1 MAIGSRMIV
10 SANADSYTPPLG
22 ITWILDAS
30 NNYGITV
37 VDQTNKIVKTWNSV
51 DSNKNIVFISS
62 TNYLLANNPIFIG
75 VDSSGNSYARVTK
88 DGGIPPNMAATTPSF
103 WNKTLYI
110 SIRYTKS
117 SPSGWNTMIL
127 HNDENNNGS
136 LTDGS
141 FSIQP
146 YFRGTVL
153 AAIFTKSLST
163 ANIDTE
169 DSTTQDLSDFTKINI
184 ITLYVSLNTI
194 DMYLNNI
201 RLTDLPMTN
210 LSRTSN
216 NPICDGIGTCLT
228 TFFQSLSGYFDLYE
242 IREYS
247 TYHNVTEVNNINTE
261 IRAKL
266 GTYVIP

>member
-1 MAIGSRMIV
+1 MAIGSRMIL
-10 SANADSYTPPLG
+10 SSNANSYNPPLG

-30 NNYGITV
+30 NSYGISV
-37 VDQTNKIVKTWNSV
+37 VDQTKIIKTWNSV

-62 TNYLLANNPIFIG
+62 ANYLIANNPIFID
-75 VDSSGNSYARVTK
+75 VDSNGNSFARVTK
-88 DGGIPPNMAATTPSF
+88 DGVPPNMTATTPSF

-110 SIRYTKS
+110 SIRYTGT
-117 SPSGWNTMIL
+117 SPNTGWNTVFL

-136 LTDGS
+136 LSDGS
-141 FSIQP
+141 FALQP
-146 YFRGTVL
+146 YFRNSVL
-153 AAIFTKSLST
+153 FALFSKSLST
-163 ANIDTE
+163 KNVDTE
-169 DSTTQDLSDFTKINI
+169 DTTTQDLSDFTKINI
-184 ITLYVSLNTI
+184 IMLYISLDTI
-194 DMYLNNI
+194 DVYLNNV

-216 NPICDGIGTCLT
+216 NPICSGIGTCLT

-242 IREYS
+242 IREYD
-247 TYHNVTEVNNINTE
+247 TYHNETEVGNINTE